1 MTNVFVSA
9 VCTRFIVLILS
20 ILFLS
25 YVSTIAALTNPTV
38 AVQGE
43 VLDSG
48 NKPSQVLIQVV
59 DAEGNVINRTKTNSK
74 DGKFYISGLACN
86 KEFTIKVLTK
96 NSKLIEVRKI
106 TTPNTSKF
114 EELSIQIKL
123 NHDLTLGN

>member
-1 MTNVFVSA
+1 MTNVFLSA

-25 YVSTIAALTNPTV
+25 YVSTNAALTNPTV

-86 KEFTIKVLTK
+86 KEFTIRVLNAK
-96 NSKLIEVRKI
+96 SKILEVRKL

-114 EELSIQIKL
+114 EELNVQIKL